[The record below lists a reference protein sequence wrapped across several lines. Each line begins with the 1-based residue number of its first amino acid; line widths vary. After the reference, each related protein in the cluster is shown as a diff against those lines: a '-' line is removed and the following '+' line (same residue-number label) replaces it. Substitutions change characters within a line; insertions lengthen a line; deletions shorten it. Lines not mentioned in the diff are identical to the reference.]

1 MGSVEMCFK
10 GSCDVT
16 NEAERLSMV
25 RLPKEE
31 DGGVGGGGGVI
42 SGGWAVWVFVCRRK
56 VRGGRCHG
64 NAPWCW

>member
-25 RLPKEE
+25 RLPREE
-31 DGGVGGGGGVI
+31 DRGVGGVGV
-42 SGGWAVWVFVCRRK
+42 
-56 VRGGRCHG
+56 
-64 NAPWCW
+64 

>member
-31 DGGVGGGGGVI
+31 DGVGRGGCNRRWVGGLGVRVQAE
-42 SGGWAVWVFVCRRK
+42 G
-56 VRGGRCHG
+56 
-64 NAPWCW
+64 

>member
-31 DGGVGGGGGVI
+31 DGGGCVCNRRWVGGLGVRVQAE
-42 SGGWAVWVFVCRRK
+42 G
-56 VRGGRCHG
+56 
-64 NAPWCW
+64 

>member
-31 DGGVGGGGGVI
+31 DGGVGWGGCNQRWVGGL
-42 SGGWAVWVFVCRRK
+42 G
-56 VRGGRCHG
+56 VRVQAEG
-64 NAPWCW
+64 